1 MNKYCL
7 CFVEKLDEKSDLYSF
22 LIKLEEQQ
30 VDIHVFTSCITDNL
44 QPHDILKC
52 VDDLKIESDAIFYF
66 ISDIENLSMTCYRV
80 YHQVFDYFVVFDSKN
95 SKEVELYELYS
106 KLMCY
111 PIIEEEGIIKPIFS
125 DKKLLGNCNIV
136 PIEECFNIV
145 KGCTDNYKSNKY
157 NTLKV
162 YSIDGIY
169 SVFEPFYD
177 VRYCVIDWDKQANNK
192 IDKKIMEKIEV
203 IINYYHDT
211 AIIEEIHEELQKYYF
226 NDANNIKSVYGS
238 MEKLTQLFKSAG
250 EFEKNAMVCY
260 IQYYITKIITDVN
273 IKIMFLSWLTD
284 TANCNSSL
292 ENLLELT
299 MEDKILTTYNRYYIW
314 NQVKRMRLL
323 NNALTSNKIDELSS
337 ELYQQIYFEYYD
349 KVKDNIIKIPKEERD
364 TDFILVLSYSFLGE
378 RHAPTRT
385 TLERIYTIGKLLN
398 KRVMLINTR
407 ETLTSLGLI
416 LMNENCVRN
425 LINEY
430 SDLDSYEYKDYKF
443 PFFQPDVEMPHLNAV
458 MDIMEFVKRSKP
470 YFILNIGGGSILSDL
485 CSNIVPVLSMSVAF
499 SCLPV
504 TMSKLSIL
512 GRKVKSNEWPSLIAQ
527 GYDKDSIIESRF
539 TFDLI
544 EKHSIVSR
552 EDLGLPIN
560 KFLLLVVGLR
570 LDSEITDEFI
580 SYMEKTYEVGTHLV
594 FAGLFD
600 HYDDFCKKHISLRE
614 HSSYIGYCNDMLALN
629 SICNLYVNP
638 KRLGGGFSIIEAFHE
653 GRPGITINTG
663 DVSVSGGS
671 EFCVEN
677 YDEMVT
683 YIRRYVQD
691 EQFYVDM
698 SKKAKLRADLMTDS
712 KGAMEELIQTAIS
725 SKYFF

>member
-7 CFVEKLDEKSDLYSF
+7 CFVEELDENSALYRF
-22 LIKLEEQQ
+22 LIKLEDQQ

-66 ISDIENLSMTCYRV
+66 VSDIENLCITCYRV
-80 YHQVFDYFVVFDSKN
+80 YHQVFDFFVLFDSDEN
-95 SKEVELYELYS
+95 REVQLYELYS
-106 KLMCY
+106 RLMCS
-111 PIIEEEGIIKPIFS
+111 PIIEEEGIIKPVYS
-125 DKKLLGNCNIV
+125 DKKLLENHNIV
-136 PIEECFNIV
+136 PIEKCFDVAMKDTNINLNSE
-145 KGCTDNYKSNKY
+145 KL
-157 NTLKV
+157 LKV
-162 YSIDGIY
+162 YKINGIY
-169 SVFEPFYD
+169 SIFEPFYD
-177 VRYCVIDWDKQANNK
+177 VKYCVIDWYKEINEQ
-192 IDKKIMEKIEV
+192 IDKSMLEEV
-203 IINYYHDT
+203 ELIINYYHDT
-211 AIIEEIHEELQKYYF
+211 AIIEQIHEELKKYYF
-226 NDANNIKSVYGS
+226 HDANNIKIVYDC
-238 MEKLTQLFKSAG
+238 MEKLTRMYQSAG
-250 EFEKNAMVCY
+250 KFEKNAMVCY
-260 IQYYITKIITDVN
+260 VQYYINEIITDVN
-273 IKIMFLSWLTD
+273 CKVMFLSWLAD
-284 TANCNSSL
+284 IANCNSSL
-292 ENLLELT
+292 ENMLELT
-299 MEDKILTTYNRYYIW
+299 MKDKILTTYNRYYIW

-323 NNALTSNKIDELSS
+323 NNHLSS
-337 ELYQQIYFEYYD
+337 SKIGEFSNELYKQVYFEYYE
-349 KVKDNIIKIPKEERD
+349 KLKDNIIKIPKEERD
-364 TDFILVLSYSFLGE
+364 TDFILVMSYSFLGE

-425 LINEY
+425 LIKEY

-443 PFFQPDVEMPHLNAV
+443 AFFQPDVEMPHLNAV

-470 YFILNIGGGSILSDL
+470 YFILNIGGGSIVSDL

-499 SCLPV
+499 SCLPI

-512 GRKVKSNEWPSLIAQ
+512 GRKVNNNEWPLLLAQ
-527 GYDKDSIIESRF
+527 GYDEDSIIESRF

-544 EKHSIVSR
+544 EKHSVLTR
-552 EDLGLPIN
+552 EDLGLPKD
-560 KFLLLVVGLR
+560 KFLLLVVGIR

-600 HYDDFCKKHISLRE
+600 QYDDFCKKHKSLRE

-663 DVSVSGGS
+663 DVSISGGS

-677 YDEMVT
+677 YDEMVA
-683 YIRRYVQD
+683 YIRKYIQD
-691 EQFYVDM
+691 EEFYNEM

-712 KGAMEELIQTAIS
+712 KSAMEELIQTALS